1 MAQQLL
7 GRGVASDVFDA
18 GFIRRDVGALE
29 VLPEP
34 TVLSE
39 AFRLETTA
47 DYATILLTGPWQKA
61 VAIRRLL
68 ARRRKGQPVY
78 YLPRGGLGRVE
89 FTRPRD
95 LKKIPYFFA
104 LERAFVHGAT
114 GVVYSSE
121 TERRHTIGPARRKTG
136 EHVIPD
142 IVAPPREQ
150 PVGDANREGPVTF
163 AFLAEVSPRK
173 GLLPLVE
180 GFRAFSADKPAGAVR
195 LIVGGRPR
203 PGSEAY
209 LAEAETAAAGAPVE
223 FRGAIAHQHR
233 DSFYGETDV
242 MVVASSFESYGLTV
256 IEALNEGCAL
266 VSTPQV
272 GALEYV
278 DSPISSRSRR
288 ATTPVRSPTPLRRL
302 MSWSRDRLADVARR
316 CATSRVP
323 PSRRSTPALWTAGWR
338 CSPPDRPHA
347 PCGARPPD
355 QPFRNPSIRSMAR
368 RLARTTASRVFEP
381 LWEPR
386 MQRGWLRSGDFIGR
400 GSTSNTSSPAA

>member
-1 MAQQLL
+1 MAVQSEEGRLIMAAGATARTRVLFVVQNFRQGWGGAPESVRLMAQQLL

-278 DSPISSRSRR
+278 DSPDFVTVAAGDDARAIADALEKAYVLVTGPTGRRR
-288 ATTPVRSPTPLRRL
+288 AAVR
-302 MSWSRDRLADVARR
+302 DVASSTV
-316 CATSRVP
+316 ATINAR
-323 PSRRSTPALWTAGWR
+323 ALDSW
-338 CSPPDRPHA
+338 
-347 PCGARPPD
+347 
-355 QPFRNPSIRSMAR
+355 MA
-368 RLARTTASRVFEP
+368 LF
-381 LWEPR
+381 
-386 MQRGWLRSGDFIGR
+386 
-400 GSTSNTSSPAA
+400 AA